1 MQRLFS
7 TFADGWPGGGLL
19 AQRLLTGGALV
30 YCGVTCATTKP
41 ICAALVPEGIAA
53 VAGVLLIAG
62 LWTPIAGAV
71 VAVLEASLAFMSP
84 AHASMP
90 LFLAVL
96 GATLAMI
103 GPGTWSIDASMF
115 GRKRIVPPDVYL
127 PGSTGRSPESLTG
140 NSNDRANSLLD

>member
-1 MQRLFS
+1 MLKTGIVQRLFS

-30 YCGVTCATTKP
+30 YCGVACATANP
-41 ICAALVPEGIAA
+41 ICAAVVPESIGA

-62 LWTPIAGAV
+62 LWTPIAG
-71 VAVLEASLAFMSP
+71 VAVAILEACLALLSP
-84 AHASMP
+84 AHATLP

-103 GPGTWSIDASMF
+103 GPGTWSIDALVF
-115 GRKRIVPPDVYL
+115 GRKRIVPPDL
-127 PGSTGRSPESLTG
+127 
-140 NSNDRANSLLD
+140 

>member
-19 AQRLLTGGALV
+19 AQRLLAGGALI
-30 YCGVTCATTKP
+30 YCGVACAIANP
-41 ICAALVPEGIAA
+41 ICAAVVAESIGA

-62 LWTPIAGAV
+62 LWTPIAGSVIAI
-71 VAVLEASLAFMSP
+71 LEASLAFLSP
-84 AHASMP
+84 ANTTLP

-103 GPGTWSIDASMF
+103 GPGTWSMDAWIF
-115 GRKRIVPPDVYL
+115 GRKRIVPPDL
-127 PGSTGRSPESLTG
+127 
-140 NSNDRANSLLD
+140 